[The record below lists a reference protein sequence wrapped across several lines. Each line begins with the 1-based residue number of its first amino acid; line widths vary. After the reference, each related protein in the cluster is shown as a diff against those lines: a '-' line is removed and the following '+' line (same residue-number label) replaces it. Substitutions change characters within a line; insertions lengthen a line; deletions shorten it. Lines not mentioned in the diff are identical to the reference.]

1 MAKFKIS
8 DVFEI
13 TNRGYVLSGEIV
25 DGEIAAGKSIH
36 IGLKESININSVE
49 YVNFKNVKS
58 EIGLMI
64 GIKRGMTFDQLKD
77 LIGQTVSIA

>member
-25 DGEIAAGKSIH
+25 DGEIDARNLIHFDKGIIIKSV
-36 IGLKESININSVE
+36 ESINIKNQEFEVGLLIG
-49 YVNFKNVKS
+49 YVA
-58 EIGLMI
+58 
-64 GIKRGMTFDQLKD
+64 GMTKDQLKE
-77 LIGQTVSIA
+77 LLGRTISIT